1 MMGGMMNQLSMK
13 RFMMACALAL
23 AVAVACSGE
32 VRAQAFTI
40 TSTTGLVQEVVGDPG
55 GTAFANAPNS
65 TAGQGLPT
73 ALGGWANGPGFA
85 PDPSFGNNQGITG
98 FSNNGAPLIVSLN
111 TATTVRFTWYGK
123 GDSTLQN
130 SFQVDSG
137 SGFVTLW
144 GPHGTGVA
152 YPPTGPVSYDIAL
165 PAGPIAFRWITG
177 APNNVNVANG
187 SNLPHTTNPGFF
199 AGIDPYL
206 ASGTFQTVGDAVFMG
221 LTDLPDPGAGDHDY
235 QDLAVRMAAVPEPAS
250 IILLGTVGAGFAGYQ
265 IVRRRRQR
273 RPAKA

>member
-1 MMGGMMNQLSMK
+1 MNQLSMK
-13 RFMMACALAL
+13 RFMMAFAVAL
-23 AVAVACSGE
+23 AVSVAWSGH

-85 PDPSFGNNQGITG
+85 PDPSFSNNQGITG

-111 TATTVRFTWYGK
+111 SATTVRFTWFGK
-123 GDSTLQN
+123 GNSTLQN
-130 SFQVDSG
+130 SFQIDSG
-137 SGFVTLW
+137 SGYVTLW

-165 PAGPIAFRWITG
+165 PAGLVAFRWITG
-177 APNNVNVANG
+177 APNNVNVDNG
-187 SNLPHTTNPGFF
+187 SNMNQANLPGFF
-199 AGIDPYL
+199 AGVDPYL
-206 ASGTFQTVGDAVFMG
+206 ATGTFETSSNAVFLG
-221 LTDLPDPGAGDHDY
+221 LTDLPGGGDHDF
-235 QDLAVRMAAVPEPAS
+235 QDLVVRMAAVPEPAS
-250 IILLGTVGAGFAGYQ
+250 IILLGSVGAGFAGYQ
-265 IVRRRRQR
+265 IIRHRRRQQR
-273 RPAKA
+273 RSAKA